1 MYVKGV
7 RRPCSGPVGVSLLCV
22 PSLCSVARL
31 WLCCW
36 FVGLAPACPEHV
48 EAGSWLL
55 KAVPVAHSRCE
66 IPGSKWGST
75 ENTLKFPCLYWG
87 FFLVTKSDGVEN
99 ILKYFHADGFVLK
112 GN

>member
-1 MYVKGV
+1 MQG
-7 RRPCSGPVGVSLLCV
+7 
-22 PSLCSVARL
+22 
-31 WLCCW
+31 
-36 FVGLAPACPEHV
+36 
-48 EAGSWLL
+48 
-55 KAVPVAHSRCE
+55 CE

-87 FFLVTKSDGVEN
+87 FFLVTNSDGIEN